1 MRVLIGN
8 SPLPG
13 AILKSANHV
22 RVIMEIVGQSF
33 GLPIKVPHLQLAVLI
48 APCALTLCCMSAGR
62 DNRHH
67 CGRHGALPAV
77 AAG

>member
-13 AILKSANHV
+13 ATLKSANHV

-33 GLPIKVPHLQLAVLI
+33 GLPIKVSEPPH
-48 APCALTLCCMSAGR
+48 APPYSSERRQFGVV
-62 DNRHH
+62 
-67 CGRHGALPAV
+67 GS
-77 AAG
+77 